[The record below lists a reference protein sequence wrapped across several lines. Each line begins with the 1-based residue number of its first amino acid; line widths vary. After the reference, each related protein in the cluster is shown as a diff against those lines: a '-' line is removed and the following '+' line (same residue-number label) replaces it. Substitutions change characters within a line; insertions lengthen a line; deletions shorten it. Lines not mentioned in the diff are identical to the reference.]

1 MKEKEATP
9 EYCENNKKKIRA
21 YQCEICERLD
31 VDDATDKVLARLRQ
45 PGRVPRSVQTDNGT
59 RTHRRSPLIC
69 PIRTERGAH
78 NGKR

>member
-31 VDDATDKVLARLRQ
+31 VDDATDKKFCRCGFW
-45 PGRVPRSVQTDNGT
+45 PGCGDPDGCREAFKPITGRGRIGV
-59 RTHRRSPLIC
+59 HR
-69 PIRTERGAH
+69 
-78 NGKR
+78 